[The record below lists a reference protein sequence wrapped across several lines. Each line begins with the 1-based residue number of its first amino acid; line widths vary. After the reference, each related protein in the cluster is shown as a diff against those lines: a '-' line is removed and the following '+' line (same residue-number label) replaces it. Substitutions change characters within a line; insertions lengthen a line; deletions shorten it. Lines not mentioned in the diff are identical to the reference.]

1 MTTSM
6 SKPKPKPSCDE
17 WNCPKCGA
25 NLSDEFLGLLFSLV
39 RPQASQPPVV
49 QISNPARSHRRKGR
63 VHKHRD
69 DGL

>member
-1 MTTSM
+1 M
-6 SKPKPKPSCDE
+6 KPPKPKPAEE
-17 WNCPKCGA
+17 WFCPHCKA

-49 QISNPARSHRRKGR
+49 HISNPARSHRRKGR